1 MQVFDASSIIYA
13 WDNYPIEQFPGLWD
27 WMSKQVDARSILMPS
42 IAFQEVDNKM
52 PECASW
58 LKNGNIKLLP
68 VTNIVTQKALKI
80 KRLLGIVS
88 DRYHNKGVGENDI
101 LIVATAN
108 VNDLILISEEQQ
120 ATKPDILSKSKIP
133 TVCAMKEVSVPCM
146 KFIEYIK
153 GSNAVFC

>member
-27 WMSKQVDARSILMPS
+27 WMSKQVDARSVLMPS

-80 KRLLGIVS
+80 K
-88 DRYHNKGVGENDI
+88 
-101 LIVATAN
+101 
-108 VNDLILISEEQQ
+108 
-120 ATKPDILSKSKIP
+120 
-133 TVCAMKEVSVPCM
+133 
-146 KFIEYIK
+146 
-153 GSNAVFC
+153 

>member
-27 WMSKQVDARSILMPS
+27 WMSKQVDARSVLMPS

-58 LKNGNIKLLP
+58 LKNGNIELLP

-101 LIVATAN
+101 LIVATAH
-108 VNDLILISEEQQ
+108 VNNLILISEEQQ
-120 ATKPDILSKSKIP
+120 AAKPNILSKSKIP

-153 GSNAVFC
+153 GSNAVFG